1 MKQKVEIVMVL
12 SLTFVVFLVAV
23 PYALISK
30 DLCLRIKFK
39 LSITV

>member
-23 PYALISK
+23 PYALISE

-39 LSITV
+39 LSVTV